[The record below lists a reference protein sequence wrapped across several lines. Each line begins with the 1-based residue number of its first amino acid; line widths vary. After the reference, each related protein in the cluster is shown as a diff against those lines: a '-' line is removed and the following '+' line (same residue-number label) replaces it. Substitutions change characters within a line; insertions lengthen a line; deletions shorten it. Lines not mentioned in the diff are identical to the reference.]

1 MKFSHALLALD
12 LSPSSD
18 DLVQGMVDL
27 KEIGINKITLFTVV
41 TKEYPNGREKFDRE
55 DYELRLSDHA
65 EFLENR
71 GLDTEWVLKVEK
83 GAYAPTEIL
92 TSMKEVDADILV
104 IGNKG
109 HTLLA
114 DLLLGSVASEVIHR
128 ADVPLLLLRISDKP
142 GKGKVSI
149 CKNVQQDILLPID
162 FSEAG
167 DHAMQVFEQEELRES
182 SVMVLNVQTM
192 PREGEPDKL
201 QERVDYLKRIG
212 VREVQS
218 ETRHGNIWIEI
229 TEYADKNDMSMILM
243 GSQGKGYAEDVFI
256 GSNSLR
262 VARHTSKPLMLIP
275 AKNNN

>member
-18 DLVQGMVDL
+18 DLVQGMADL
-27 KEIGINKITLFTVV
+27 KEIGINKVTLFTVV
-41 TKEYPNGREKFDRE
+41 TKDYPNGREKFDRE
-55 DYELRLSDHA
+55 DYESRLSGHA
-65 EFLENR
+65 DFLENK

-92 TSMKEVDADILV
+92 SSMKELDADILV

-114 DLLLGSVASEVIHR
+114 DMLLGSVASEVIHR

-142 GKGKVSI
+142 GKGQVSI
-149 CKNVQQDILLPID
+149 CKNVLQDILLPID

-167 DHAMQVFEQEELRES
+167 DHAMQVFEQEELHKS

-192 PREGEPDKL
+192 PREGDSDKI

-212 VREVQS
+212 VKEVES
-218 ETRHGNIWIEI
+218 ETRHGNVWIEI
-229 TEYADKNDMSMILM
+229 TEYADKQDMSMILM
-243 GSQGKGYAEDVFI
+243 GCHGKGFAEEIFI
-256 GSNSLR
+256 GSHSHR
-262 VARHTSKPLMLIP
+262 VARHTSKPLLLIP
-275 AKNNN
+275 TDK

>member
-18 DLVQGMVDL
+18 DLVQGMADL
-27 KEIGINKITLFTVV
+27 KEIGINKVTLFTVV
-41 TKEYPNGREKFDRE
+41 TKDYPNGHEKFDRE
-55 DYELRLSDHA
+55 DYESRLSEYA
-65 EFLENR
+65 EFLENK

-92 TSMKEVDADILV
+92 SSMEEVVADILV

-114 DLLLGSVASEVIHR
+114 DMLLGSVASEVIHR

-142 GKGKVSI
+142 GKGQVSI
-149 CKNVQQDILLPID
+149 CKNVQQDILLSID

-167 DHAMQVFEQEELRES
+167 DYAMQVFEQEELLES
-182 SVMVLNVQTM
+182 SVTVLNVQTM

-243 GSQGKGYAEDVFI
+243 GSQGKGYVEDVFI

-275 AKNNN
+275 AKQ

>member
-1 MKFSHALLALD
+1 MKFTHALLALD

-18 DLVQGMVDL
+18 DLVSGMADL
-27 KEIGINKITLFTVV
+27 KQIGITKVTLFTVV
-41 TKEYPNGREKFDRE
+41 TKDYPNGKVKFERTTYEEK
-55 DYELRLSDHA
+55 LSDHA
-65 EFLENR
+65 GFLQKH
-71 GLDTEWVLKVEK
+71 GMTADYILKVEK
-83 GAYAPTEIL
+83 GSYAPTEIL
-92 TSMKEVDADILV
+92 NSMKEIGADLLV

-114 DLLLGSVASEVIHR
+114 DMLLGSVASEVIHR

-142 GKGKVSI
+142 GKGEVSI
-149 CKNVQQDILLPID
+149 CKNIRRHILLPID
-162 FSEAG
+162 FSEAA
-167 DHAMQVFEQEELRES
+167 DQAMQAFQQKELRDS
-182 SVMVLNVQTM
+182 SVTVLNVQTM
-192 PREGEPDKL
+192 PKEGEPDKL

-229 TEYADKNDMSMILM
+229 TEFADKNDASMILM

-262 VARHTSKPLMLIP
+262 VARHTSKPLLLIP
-275 AKNNN
+275 AKK